1 MSVCIYAGMYTHT
14 CTSAWMVCIS
24 RIMSPASFL
33 SNISPKPKIDTN
45 CQTQT
50 TDVSGVSHRPGG
62 FLQVQGL
69 PRLCRSGGLAGAFP
83 GYKEDTEPPPG

>member
-33 SNISPKPKIDTN
+33 RNISPKPKIDTN
-45 CQTQT
+45 CQTQST
-50 TDVSGVSHRPGG
+50 EFLIGLGVS
-62 FLQVQGL
+62 FKFK
-69 PRLCRSGGLAGAFP
+69 A
-83 GYKEDTEPPPG
+83 